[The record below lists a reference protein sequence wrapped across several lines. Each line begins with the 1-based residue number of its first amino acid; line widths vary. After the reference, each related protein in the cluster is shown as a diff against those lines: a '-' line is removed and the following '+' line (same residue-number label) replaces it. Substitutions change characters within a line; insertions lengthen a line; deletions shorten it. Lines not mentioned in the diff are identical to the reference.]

1 MNARFLSNSLASQN
15 LLVRR
20 LHLLLQEEKAVAKKE
35 SVLLAVDVVVAVVAD
50 AVVVVALQVPLV
62 RELRARL

>member
-1 MNARFLSNSLASQN
+1 
-15 LLVRR
+15 VRR

-35 SVLLAVDVVVAVVAD
+35 SVLLAVDVVVDAVAD
-50 AVVVVALQVPLV
+50 VVVVVALQVPLV